1 MPPSRVWTTWVCR
14 DGTTRP
20 LPRLTSSSTAKCAQT
35 RNAARRARKVNSSMR
50 EVRGVRSAAA
60 ARMSLANA
68 KSDGGIGFLNHGY
81 CLGKIRLSRV
91 LGGRRD
97 RFALQDGQDFI
108 ARAIGDQ
115 AAVIE
120 QQQPIDHAEKRKAV
134 GGDDDCHPVATNSLQ
149 PFQKLAFATDIKM
162 RGRLVQK
169 QYPGLSDQHAG
180 KPNGLFLAA
189 GQTATALRNGHIVSH
204 RVAGDEAFHAR
215 KTRRREN
222 LLVGR
227 FGLAQRNVIAKF
239 SKEQVSVLHRK
250 SDAGAQI
257 RRIVLAR
264 VDAIDQDS
272 SFLSF
277 IETEQ
282 EAPDRR
288 FSGAYASDDA
298 DPLATFDLEGNL
310 FQRFAG

>member
-1 MPPSRVWTTWVCR
+1 MACAAQPPPGCR
-14 DGTTRP
+14 W
-20 LPRLTSSSTAKCAQT
+20 
-35 RNAARRARKVNSSMR
+35 
-50 EVRGVRSAAA
+50 RS
-60 ARMSLANA
+60 
-68 KSDGGIGFLNHGY
+68 LNHGY

-108 ARAIGDQ
+108 ARAVGDQ

-120 QQQPIDHAEKRKAV
+120 QQQPIDHAEKRKAM
-134 GGDDDCHPVATNSLQ
+134 GGDDDGHPLAADSLQ
-149 PFQKLAFATDIKM
+149 PFQKFGFAADIEM
-162 RGRLVQK
+162 CGRLVQE
-169 QYPGLSDQHAG
+169 QYPGFSDQHAG

-189 GQTATALRNGHIVSH
+189 GQTATTLRNGHIISH
-204 RVAGDEAFHAR
+204 GVASDEAFHAR
-215 KTRRREN
+215 KPCRGEN

-227 FGLAQRNVIAKF
+227 LRLAERNIIAQFAK
-239 SKEQVSVLHRK
+239 KEGCVLHRK
-250 SDAGAQI
+250 SNAGAQI

-282 EAPDRR
+282 EAPDGG
-288 FSGAYASDDA
+288 FSRPYTSDDA

-310 FQRFAG
+310 LQRFAG